1 MIQIKDLFI
10 IYPATPTNVVA
21 NRGIS
26 IEIPDSGLVLITGP
40 NGSGKS
46 TLLKVLAG
54 ELEASA
60 GEFRINNQ
68 LIDRK
73 TLTKKLSSLVHFLP
87 QDFNL
92 GTSLE
97 RSQEQLA
104 GIDKA
109 LSSEKPIVLLD
120 EPTKYLNSSDRK
132 NLLTLLKKLSRKRTF
147 IIASHDSS
155 WAKQFGTSIHIQNGR
170 VVQRTLD
177 SRKRKVEE
185 EGWRYLGKIQK
196 PESLNNIRSHK
207 NIVKSQD
214 LAEFLQAA
222 STDGGTIFDPDLSAF
237 HELTINE
244 FFWFKKIRIPENL
257 INFSGKRIRTLSGGE
272 KTWVYLYFLLS
283 NKPKRIFLLYPS
295 LNLDSVNQ
303 VRLHDLILKLANSG
317 SKITLYDID

>member
-10 IYPATPTNVVA
+10 IYPSTPTNVVA

-73 TLTKKLSSLVHFLP
+73 TLIKKLSSLVHFLP

-132 NLLTLLKKLSRKRTF
+132 SLLTLLKKLSRKRTF

-170 VVQRTLD
+170 VVQRILD

-207 NIVKSQD
+207 NILKSQD

-237 HELTINE
+237 HELTVNE
-244 FFWFKKIRIPENL
+244 LFRFKKIRISENL
-257 INFSGKRIRTLSGGE
+257 INFSHKRIKTLSGGE
-272 KTWVYLYFLLS
+272 KTWVYLYFLLF

-303 VRLHDLILKLANSG
+303 VRLHALILKLANSG

>member
-1 MIQIKDLFI
+1 MIQIKDLFV
-10 IYPATPTNVVA
+10 IYPATPANVVA

-60 GEFRINNQ
+60 GEFRINNE
-68 LIDRK
+68 LIDQK

-104 GIDKA
+104 GIDQA
-109 LSSEKPIVLLD
+109 LASRKPIVLLD

-132 NLLTLLKKLSRKRTF
+132 NLLALLKKLSRKRTF

-170 VVQRTLD
+170 VVQRTLK

-185 EGWRYLGKIQK
+185 EGWRYFGKIQK
-196 PESLNNIRSHK
+196 PESLNVLQSHK

-214 LAEFLQAA
+214 LDEFLKAA
-222 STDGGTIFDPDLSAF
+222 SSDVGTVFDPDLSVF

-244 FFWFKKIRIPENL
+244 LFKFKKIKIPENL
-257 INFSGKRIRTLSGGE
+257 INFSHKRIKSLSGGE

-283 NKPKRIFLLYPS
+283 NKPKRLFLLYPS

-317 SKITLYDID
+317 CRITLYDID